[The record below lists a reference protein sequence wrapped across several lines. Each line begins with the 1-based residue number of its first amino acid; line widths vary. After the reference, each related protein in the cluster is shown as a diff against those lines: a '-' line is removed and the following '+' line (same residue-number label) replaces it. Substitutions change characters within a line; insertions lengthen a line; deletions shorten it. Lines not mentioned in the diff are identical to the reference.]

1 MKNELFL
8 KYSGTNFNGGN
19 IMANTRVR
27 IRMIIYK
34 LTKS

>member
-27 IRMIIYK
+27 NK
-34 LTKS
+34 NDHLQTH